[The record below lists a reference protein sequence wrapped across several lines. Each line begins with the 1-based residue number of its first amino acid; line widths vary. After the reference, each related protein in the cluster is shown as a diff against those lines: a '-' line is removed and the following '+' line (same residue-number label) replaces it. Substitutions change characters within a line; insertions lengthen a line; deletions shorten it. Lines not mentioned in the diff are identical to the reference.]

1 MGILNKFFGKK
12 AIERSLVTL
21 TSNNSFLQNPLSV
34 HPDLQNLLWFA
45 DGPHKN
51 YFSKNQEQSF
61 EYNGFSIM
69 FSSFSPQEPSLIS
82 TRFAI
87 EENVNPQ
94 QVEAPSYFPSYFGL
108 TDAQR
113 GVYWEFLQNPYSGQ
127 FNIGYVFILYYGL
140 ERHLLEGNYEDAFRV
155 ILKLRDIYENSSFQS
170 YSACALI
177 LTCLIRKR
185 PDLASEFYY
194 SLDKNHEF
202 NFSHNLYLLC
212 KMGLKLPLT
221 AQDIMRMSKSFE
233 FSNQNYIKKY
243 PDVFLEKLSSIM
255 QTNLDA
261 ETLDINKFVTQTEWR
276 KLNRAAVPIFANLS
290 ICDNSVE
297 LPLMTEC
304 FKLKRTIYN
313 LLEQAHND
321 TKQTLAEKRKD
332 GTIPAAKESKP
343 QKVIEILTFDD
354 LQEKELLRQYKKAQ
368 ANVMDRH
375 FALISLQNFYYKYR
389 KVDKKYLQL
398 CIDYCR
404 EDIEL
409 LPRVQTQHIK
419 EEQENIQKLAPFTSK
434 KLLSQKLSTIEPF
447 KGTIPAFQ
455 RLAIIY
461 EKQKDYA
468 AAIDICMQAITYYSG
483 IQMHETASD
492 FEKRWEKL
500 KRQEDGSSGL

>member
-12 AIERSLVTL
+12 PPEQFLVSL
-21 TSNNSFLQNPLSV
+21 TSDISSLQNPLSV

-45 DGPHKN
+45 DGPYKN

-61 EYNGFSIM
+61 EYNGFSII
-69 FSSFSPQEPSLIS
+69 FSSFSSQEPSLIS
-82 TRFAI
+82 TRLAI
-87 EENVNPQ
+87 EENVNLQ
-94 QVEAPSYFPSYFGL
+94 QVEAPSYFPSYFDL

-113 GVYWEFLQNPYSGQ
+113 GAYWKFLQNPYSGQ

-155 ILKLRDIYENSSFQS
+155 ILKLRDVYESSSFQS

-185 PDLASEFYY
+185 PDLANEFYY

-212 KMGLKLPLT
+212 KMGLNLPLT

-243 PDVFLEKLSSIM
+243 PDLFLEKLSSVM
-255 QTNLDA
+255 QTNLGVEA
-261 ETLDINKFVTQTEWR
+261 LDINKFVTQTEWR
-276 KLNRAAVPIFANLS
+276 KLNRVAVPIFANMS
-290 ICDNSVE
+290 IRDNSVE
-297 LPLMTEC
+297 LPIMTEC

-321 TKQTLAEKRKD
+321 TKQALAEMRKD

-343 QKVIEILTFDD
+343 KKVIEILTFDD

-368 ANVMDRH
+368 ANAMDRH

-389 KVDKKYLQL
+389 EIDEKYLHL

-404 EDIEL
+404 EDIKL
-409 LPRVQTQHIK
+409 LPQVQTQHIK
-419 EEQENIQKLAPFTSK
+419 EEKENIQKLAPFTSK
-434 KLLSQKLSTIEPF
+434 KLLSQKLSSIEPF
-447 KGTIPAFQ
+447 KGTIPAYQ

-461 EKQKDYA
+461 EKQRDYV
-468 AAIDICMQAITYYSG
+468 AAIDICIQAITYYSD
-483 IQMHETASD
+483 IQMYEAASD
-492 FEKRWEKL
+492 FEKRREKL
-500 KRQEDGSSGL
+500 KRQMDGSFAR